1 MICKWCGA
9 EINRAENRCNRC
21 GRENS
26 PLSDCGG
33 FYDLVPQ
40 LAPASGQAAVKKG
53 NSGMIVVVALLSL
66 FLAAS
71 LALNAVLLV
80 KKPEQTVVPAEET
93 YTATQAIEK
102 DTDTKSFDSR
112 QEETDEDMA
121 KKETA
126 ESETVSTVATEE
138 TKNP

>member
-1 MICKWCGA
+1 
-9 EINRAENRCNRC
+9 
-21 GRENS
+21 
-26 PLSDCGG
+26 
-33 FYDLVPQ
+33 
-40 LAPASGQAAVKKG
+40 
-53 NSGMIVVVALLSL
+53 MIVVVALLSL